1 MQRLRKAFVS
11 SWCGGTKK
19 PSWLEGASKKGRRL
33 ETWTAVRQMRAKA
46 NGARRLVRI
55 VILTLNVEA
64 ITADDQPQWTYFI
77 RL

>member
-1 MQRLRKAFVS
+1 
-11 SWCGGTKK
+11 
-19 PSWLEGASKKGRRL
+19 
-33 ETWTAVRQMRAKA
+33 MRAKA